1 MFTFKRKISA
11 PPPEL
16 TTPPPQELSMGAESE
31 PALDHSGLLRNW
43 MALAQMQQRII
54 GVLIGEIT
62 QTSGFVEVE
71 ADALSGR
78 FQTLAVSA
86 QQQTV
91 RVQSLTEL
99 AETVQFEG
107 QNFAVQ
113 DISQLLEGTLSD
125 VVAKILLLSRD
136 SMTMVYALDELCAN
150 VERVD
155 ACMKG
160 LDKINRTTNM
170 LALNARI
177 EAERAGAAGNAF
189 RVVASEVRELSRST
203 DELAGTMNAE
213 LRLVRKGLDE
223 GRETLKRVAT
233 IDMSDNILAKDRLD
247 SLISALGKRSQEL
260 AATVE
265 SAVSEAEIISAAVDG
280 MVTGIQF
287 QDRTKQ
293 RLEHVVDTLQV
304 VGEAVRELESTTR
317 SAAPQ
322 LPRTEPSDLEWVKRL
337 MDRYTM
343 SDVRERFVAQVID
356 GNSIPIQEKTPGASA
371 PAEVGSI
378 ELF

>member
-1 MFTFKRKISA
+1 MFAFKRKTQVPEPEPA
-11 PPPEL
+11 PPPPRPSTE
-16 TTPPPQELSMGAESE
+16 AE
-31 PALDHSGLLRNW
+31 PAATVDHSELLQNW

-86 QQQTV
+86 QQQTA
-91 RVQSLTEL
+91 RVQSLTNL
-99 AETVQFEG
+99 AESVQFEDE
-107 QNFAVQ
+107 NFAVQ
-113 DISQLLEGTLSD
+113 DIGQLLEQTLSD
-125 VVAKILLLSRD
+125 VVGKILLLSRD
-136 SMTMVYALDELCAN
+136 SMSMVYALDELCAN

-155 ACMKG
+155 ACMKD

-177 EAERAGAAGNAF
+177 EAERAGTAGNAF

-213 LRLVRKGLDE
+213 LKLVRKGLDE

-247 SLISALGKRSQEL
+247 NLIAALGKRSHDL
-260 AATVE
+260 AQTVE

-317 SAAPQ
+317 VAAPQ
-322 LPRTEPSDLEWVKRL
+322 LSQSKLADLDWVKKL
-337 MDRYTM
+337 MARYTM
-343 SDVRERFVAQVID
+343 SEVRERFVAQVID
-356 GNSIPIQEKTPGASA
+356 GKSIQVEEKRPATGA

>member
-1 MFTFKRKISA
+1 MFAFKRKTAAPEPELKAPPLQPLVEAESA
-11 PPPEL
+11 P
-16 TTPPPQELSMGAESE
+16 A
-31 PALDHSGLLRNW
+31 ADHSELLRNW
-43 MALAQMQQRII
+43 MALAEMQQRII
-54 GVLIGEIT
+54 GVLVGEIT

-86 QQQTV
+86 QQQTA
-91 RVQSLTEL
+91 RVQSLTNL
-99 AETVQFEG
+99 AETVQFED
-107 QNFAVQ
+107 QSYAVK
-113 DISQLLEGTLSD
+113 DIGLLLEQTLSD
-125 VVAKILLLSRD
+125 VVGKILLLSRD

-213 LRLVRKGLDE
+213 LKLVRKGLDE

-233 IDMSDNILAKDRLD
+233 IDMSDNIMAKDKLD
-247 SLISALGKRSQEL
+247 SLICALGKRSHEL
-260 AATVE
+260 AKTVDN
-265 SAVSEAEIISAAVDG
+265 AVSEAETISAAVDG

-317 SAAPQ
+317 ASAPH
-322 LPRTEPSDLEWVKRL
+322 LPRSELADLDWVKRL

-343 SDVRERFVAQVID
+343 SEVRERFVAQVID
-356 GNSIPIQEKTPGASA
+356 GNTAHLHDEA
-371 PAEVGSI
+371 PAAAEAAEVGSI

>member
-1 MFTFKRKISA
+1 MFAFKRKTHPSEPMAA
-11 PPPEL
+11 PPPLPSTEAG
-16 TTPPPQELSMGAESE
+16 SA
-31 PALDHSGLLRNW
+31 PAVDHSELLQNW

-86 QQQTV
+86 QQQTA
-91 RVQSLTEL
+91 RVQSLTNL
-99 AETVQFEG
+99 AESVEFED
-107 QNFAVQ
+107 QSFAVQ
-113 DISQLLEGTLSD
+113 DIGLLLEQTLSD
-125 VVAKILLLSRD
+125 VVGKILLLSRD

-177 EAERAGAAGNAF
+177 EAERAGVAGNAF

-213 LRLVRKGLDE
+213 LKLVRKGLDE

-247 SLISALGKRSQEL
+247 SLIAALGKRSHEL
-260 AATVE
+260 AQTVE
-265 SAVSEAEIISAAVDG
+265 SAVTEAETISAAVDG

-317 SAAPQ
+317 AAAPQ
-322 LPRTEPSDLEWVKRL
+322 TSQSKLADLDWVKKL
-337 MDRYTM
+337 MARYTM
-343 SDVRERFVAQVID
+343 SEVRERFVAQVID
-356 GNSIPIQEKTPGASA
+356 GNSIQVEEKRPAAGA